1 MTFHLLGPVEVREG
15 GTTLDAGGPKPRTVL
30 AALLLAGGHVVSDT
44 TLSEMLWGGNPPA
57 TSPTQI
63 QTYVSRLRRLLG
75 EETPIVRR
83 RPGYLMRVPPGLL
96 DLTEFERLAAE
107 GRGQLAAERFHEA
120 RETLT
125 AALALWRGPAM
136 SGVTEHLIHLEGPRL
151 EELRLAVTLDRVDAD
166 LALGRHAEIISE
178 LTGLVAQY
186 PLREQLYA
194 RLMTALRLCG
204 RQAEALRLYHR
215 CRRTLVAELGV
226 DPGDELRALHQRI
239 LLDTRQPA
247 RRDPAPPAQLPPA
260 LADFAGREPET
271 ARITEVLRPGDGPRP
286 VCVIT
291 GMAGIGKTALAV
303 HAAHGLA
310 PQYPDGQLYADL
322 RGTGEHPTRPV
333 DVLVRL
339 LECLGVPTA
348 RASDGLD
355 RLSAQYRSRLTGRR
369 MLLLLDDAADAHQV
383 RPLLPGTPGCA
394 VLVTSRGPLAALAGA
409 RSVHLGGL
417 APDRSAELLGRIIG
431 HHRTAAEEEAARR
444 IVELCAGLPLALRIA
459 GGLLASR
466 PERPLARLAD
476 RLADDHRLL
485 DALRLPGLQVRP
497 RLEDSYRA
505 LDPDARRALRLLSL
519 PEEPSFSLWTVAVLL
534 DLPLTIA
541 REIVERLLDARLLQV
556 TTGPSAGQD
565 RFSFHR
571 VVRAFARE
579 HAAEADAGERGAAL
593 ERVLRA
599 WQDGQ
604 DGTGAVA

>member
-1 MTFHLLGPVEVREG
+1 MAFHLLGPVEVRAG
-15 GTTLDAGGPKPRTVL
+15 GNTLDIGGPKSRTVL
-30 AALLLAGGHVVSDT
+30 AALLLAEGRVVSDT
-44 TLSEMLWGGNPPA
+44 TLSEMLWGDNPPA

-75 EETPIVRR
+75 EDTPIVRR
-83 RPGYLMRVPPGLL
+83 RPGYLMRLPAGLL
-96 DLTEFERLAAE
+96 DLTEFERLAAD
-107 GRGQLAAERFHEA
+107 GRAALAAGSFHDA
-120 RETLT
+120 REKLT

-151 EELRLAVTLDRVDAD
+151 EEARLAVTLDRLDAN
-166 LALGRHAEIISE
+166 LALGRHAEIVSE

-204 RQAEALRLYHR
+204 RQAEALELYHR
-215 CRRTLVAELGV
+215 CRRTLATELGV
-226 DPGDELRALHQRI
+226 DPGDELRGLHQRI
-239 LLDTRQPA
+239 LVGTRQPA
-247 RRDPAPPAQLPPA
+247 RPTRAPLGQLPPG
-260 LADFAGREPET
+260 LADFVGREPEV
-271 ARITEVLRPGDGPRP
+271 ARLTEALRPGDGPRP

-322 RGTGEHPTRPV
+322 RGTGERPARPV

-348 RASDGLD
+348 RPSDGLD
-355 RLSAQYRSRLTGRR
+355 RLSALYRSRLTGRR
-369 MLLLLDDAADAHQV
+369 TLLLLDDAADAHQV
-383 RPLLPGTPGCA
+383 RPLLPGAPGCA
-394 VLVTSRGPLAALAGA
+394 VLVTSRAPLAALAGA
-409 RSVHLGGL
+409 RAVHPGCLP
-417 APDRSAELLGRIIG
+417 PDRSTELLGRIIG

-444 IVELCAGLPLALRIA
+444 IAELCGGLPLALRIA

-466 PERPLARLAD
+466 PERPLDRLAD

-485 DALRLPGLQVRP
+485 DALRLPGLQLRP

-505 LDPDARRALRLLSL
+505 LDPGARRALRLLSL
-519 PEEPSFSLWTVAVLL
+519 PEEPRFSLWTAAVLL
-534 DLPLTIA
+534 DLPLAVA
-541 REIVERLLDARLLQV
+541 RELVERLLDARLLQV

-579 HAAEADAGERGAAL
+579 RAVEADPEERGAAL

-599 WQDGQ
+599 WQDEQ
-604 DGTGAVA
+604 DGTEAVA